1 MTSVVLVTCHVVRLT
16 CGIGTTIWI
25 GRQLGNAGFGT
36 LSSIMASIGVIMALC
51 DFGLPSAHVVMASR
65 HHKNPQLCTQ
75 AAIMIMTALGCF
87 GAIAIWALS
96 YWFTRS
102 ISYREVAPYTLV
114 FTLPLILQAGQLYFS
129 GLHAKGLS
137 GQAAVIGTSI
147 VAISSI
153 VRISASIY
161 GSTPGQQ
168 LMLMAAEMLIGACL
182 GWVMIGS
189 AMKTRIRIKRLW
201 CISRKLVQQAF
212 KTALQGQ
219 AETLFLKVEL
229 ILLGAF
235 GLVAVAG
242 DYAAAMKLF
251 EIAVQLSIYL
261 LVPLTPRLTRL
272 VQNHEPSVS
281 QAFMAQ
287 SLGMLGIIGWILT
300 IGMIGIGPLAI
311 NLLYGHSFSQSVNA
325 VIPLGLALIPMI
337 LFQYNSRVALVMGG
351 TKKIILALVWI
362 GLIKGALLV
371 AIFTLMNNVA
381 LIAVVFC
388 LGAWA
393 LWFISAYGNEKC
405 RDIAIY
411 QGGGVWKWMFSSHAR
426 QRVIQWLN
434 ASRRTGDILPN

>member
-36 LSSIMASIGVIMALC
+36 LSSIMASIGLVMALC

-75 AAIMIMTALGCF
+75 AAIMIMTALGCL
-87 GAIAIWALS
+87 GAIAVWALS
-96 YWFTRS
+96 YWFTLS
-102 ISYREVAPYTLV
+102 ITFREVAPYTLV

-129 GLHAKGLS
+129 GLHAQGLS

-153 VRISASIY
+153 VRISAAIY

-182 GWVMIGS
+182 GWIMIGS
-189 AMKTRIRIKRLW
+189 TMMAKIRMRRLW
-201 CISRKLVQQAF
+201 CVGRKLIQQAF

-272 VQNHEPSVS
+272 LKNHEPHAT

-287 SLGMLGIIGWILT
+287 SLGMLGIVGWILT
-300 IGMIGIGPLAI
+300 IGMIGAGPLSI
-311 NLLYGHSFSQSVNA
+311 SLLYGNSFSQSVHA
-325 VIPLGLALIPMI
+325 VVPLALSLIPMI

-351 TKKIILALVWI
+351 TKKLILALVCI
-362 GLIKGALLV
+362 SLMKGILLV
-371 AIFTLMNNVA
+371 AIFTLMYNVT

-388 LGAWA
+388 IGAWA
-393 LWFISAYGNEKC
+393 LWFISAYQNEQC
-405 RDIAIY
+405 RDLALH
-411 QGGGVWKWMFSSHAR
+411 QGGGVWTWLFSSQAR
-426 QRVIQWLN
+426 QRVTQWLVT
-434 ASRRTGDILPN
+434 SRRTGDILPN